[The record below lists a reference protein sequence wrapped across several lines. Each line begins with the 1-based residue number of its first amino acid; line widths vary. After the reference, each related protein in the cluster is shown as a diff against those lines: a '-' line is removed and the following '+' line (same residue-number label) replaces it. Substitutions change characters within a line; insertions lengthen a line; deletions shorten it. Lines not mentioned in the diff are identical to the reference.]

1 MSGIVGV
8 LGVQGETPDRSLLG
22 ALTKFMAFRG
32 PDAQQT
38 WVGDGVAFGHALLSI
53 ARPSASQQQP
63 LSLDGAVWI
72 VADARLDARRDLVSE
87 LQSAGHPCPIAPG
100 DAELI
105 LRAYAAWGQACLEH
119 LLGDF
124 CFAIWDGN
132 RKSLFCAHDQLGVKP
147 FYYGETKRWL
157 VFSNTLDCIRMH
169 PDVPAALNELSVAD
183 FLLFGSIQDSSATI
197 LAGIRRL
204 PPAHALTW
212 CGGQLS
218 VKRYWTPPEDEEIQ
232 YKHST
237 DYEEHF
243 RQVLHTAVK
252 DRLGTGRAAI
262 SLSGGLDSTS
272 VAAFARRAGCGNLCA
287 FTMVFDKV
295 MPDDER
301 HYSRLVAEALGIPI
315 EYLAGD
321 RYLTEAQ
328 PDFPDVR
335 SSQPDENVLAAFDTD
350 FHKLASN
357 TSRILL
363 TGQGGDVGLFPSNSH
378 FRRLL
383 RAGRLGRYL
392 RDGVGYALAQRGL
405 PPMGVRTLLQR
416 RFGICDPW
424 RVDYPEWLNPDFEH
438 HLRLQERWK
447 EKSVP
452 EAPHPHRP
460 EAIGALLAPYWQNS
474 FESCDPGATRVCLEH
489 VHPYFDLRLLR
500 FLFSIPPVPWTL
512 DKRLARSALRNI
524 LPEAVR
530 LRPKTPLARD
540 PWLIFVRNNRSAFS
554 KPSLNLAAYVDN
566 VKYQVFL
573 KSPAAFEQNSYQF
586 SVRPAV
592 LSAWLRKTSLGGG
605 IEFATIVALHAK
617 TNDGRMCPSCS
628 GRV

>member
-8 LGVQGETPDRSLLG
+8 LGVAGETPDSSLLQ

-53 ARPSASQQQP
+53 APPSANQQQP
-63 LSLDGAVWI
+63 FSLDGEAWI
-72 VADARLDARRDLVSE
+72 VADARLDARADLLSE
-87 LQSAGHPCPIAPG
+87 LHSAGHACPTGAG

-124 CFAIWDGN
+124 CFAIWDGK
-132 RKSLFCAHDQLGVKP
+132 RKSLFCAHDQVGIKP
-147 FYYGETKRWL
+147 FYYAETKRWL
-157 VFSNTLDCIRMH
+157 VFSNTLDCMQ
-169 PDVPAALNELSVAD
+169 PEAAAGLHELSVAD
-183 FLLFGSIQDSSATI
+183 FLLFGSVQDPSATI
-197 LAGIRRL
+197 FAGIRRL

-212 CGGQLS
+212 CGGKLS
-218 VKRYWTPPEDEEIQ
+218 VKRYWTPPLDEEVH

-237 DYEEHF
+237 DYEEQF
-243 RQVLHTAVK
+243 RQLLHTAVQ
-252 DRLGTGRAAI
+252 DRLRTDRAAI

-272 VAAFARRAGCGNLCA
+272 VAAFARRAGCGGLRA

-295 MPDDER
+295 MPDEER
-301 HYSRLVAEALGIPI
+301 HYSRLVAESLGIPI

-328 PDFPDVR
+328 PDFSGVR
-335 SSQPDENVLAAFDTD
+335 SSQPDENVLAAFVTD
-350 FHKLASN
+350 SCYQRASN
-357 TSRILL
+357 TARILF

-383 RAGRLGRYL
+383 GQGRLGRFL
-392 RDGVGYALAQRGL
+392 GDGARYARARRGL
-405 PPMGVRTLLQR
+405 PPLGLRTLLQR
-416 RFGICDPW
+416 RFGVCDPW
-424 RVDYPEWLNPDFEH
+424 RVEYPKWLNPDFEA

-452 EAPHPHRP
+452 ETPHPLRP
-460 EAIGALLAPYWQNS
+460 EAVGVLLAPYWQNF
-474 FESCDPGATRVCLEH
+474 FESCDPGATRVCLEQ

-512 DKRLARSALRNI
+512 DKCLTRSAMRNI

-540 PWLIFVRNNRSAFS
+540 PWLIFVRNHRGAFS
-554 KPSLNLAAYVDN
+554 KAPSNLAPYVDS

-573 KSPAAFEQNSYQF
+573 TSPAAFGENSYQF

-592 LSAWLRKTSLGGG
+592 LSAWLSKTS
-605 IEFATIVALHAK
+605 AWPR
-617 TNDGRMCPSCS
+617 N
-628 GRV
+628 

>member
-8 LGVQGETPDRSLLG
+8 LGVQGETPDSSLLQ

-32 PDAQQT
+32 PDAQRT
-38 WVGDGVAFGHALLSI
+38 WVGDGVAFGHALLGI
-53 ARPSASQQQP
+53 APPSANQQQP
-63 LSLDGAVWI
+63 LSLDGEVWI
-72 VADARLDARRDLVSE
+72 VADARLDARADLLSE
-87 LQSAGHPCPIAPG
+87 LHSAGHRCPRGAG

-124 CFAIWDGN
+124 CFAIWDGK
-132 RKSLFCAHDQLGVKP
+132 RKSLFCAHDQVGIKP
-147 FYYGETKRWL
+147 FYYAETKRWL
-157 VFSNTLDCIRMH
+157 VFSNTLDCVRMQ
-169 PDVPAALNELSVAD
+169 PEAAAGLHELSVAD
-183 FLLFGSIQDSSATI
+183 FLLFGSVQDPSATI
-197 LAGIRRL
+197 FAGIRRL

-212 CGGQLS
+212 CGGNLS
-218 VKRYWTPPEDEEIQ
+218 VKRYWTPPLDEEVHYQ
-232 YKHST
+232 HST

-243 RQVLHTAVK
+243 HQLLHTAVK
-252 DRLGTGRAAI
+252 DRLRTDRAAI

-272 VAAFARRAGCGNLCA
+272 VAAFARRAGCGELRA

-295 MPDDER
+295 MPDEER

-315 EYLAGD
+315 EHLAGD
-321 RYLTEAQ
+321 RYLTAVQ

-335 SSQPDENVLAAFDTD
+335 SSQPDENVLAALDTD

-383 RAGRLGRYL
+383 RARHFGRFV

-424 RVDYPEWLNPDFEH
+424 RVDYPKWLNPDFEH

-474 FESCDPGATRVCLEH
+474 FESCDPGDTRVCLEH
-489 VHPYFDLRLLR
+489 AHPYFDLRLLR

-512 DKRLARSALRNI
+512 DKRLTRSAMRNI

-530 LRPKTPLARD
+530 LRPKTPLAAD
-540 PWLIFVRNNRSAFS
+540 PCLIFVRNNRGAFS
-554 KPSLNLAAYVDN
+554 KVPSNVAAYVDSL
-566 VKYQVFL
+566 KCEAFL
-573 KSPAAFEQNSYQF
+573 RSPAAFSPNSYQF
-586 SVRPAV
+586 TVRPAM
-592 LSAWLRKTSLGGG
+592 LGAWL
-605 IEFATIVALHAK
+605 
-617 TNDGRMCPSCS
+617 S
-628 GRV
+628 GAAGFDRN